1 MSLMSQRTETIEEL
15 YQWRFGRDRAHYDE
29 WLKKQAFE
37 DALDRISELK
47 HELARAK
54 DSEGAP

>member
-15 YQWRFGRDRAHYDE
+15 YRWRFGANRTHYNE
-29 WLKKQAFE
+29 WHKKQAFE

-54 DSEGAP
+54 ELEEAS